1 MKENLSKRLS
11 YILYALIGVSVLLT
25 VLFYLEIVS
34 VALMLNWTY
43 ALLAITLVSAVVF
56 PIIVLAQNPK
66 KAKGALVSLIG
77 LVIVFGVG
85 YMMASDTV
93 FTSYEAYGVDTSIS
107 KGVGTGLIATYVL
120 MALSGGGIV
129 FFGIVRILKG

>member
-1 MKENLSKRLS
+1 MKENVTKTLS
-11 YILYALIGVSVLLT
+11 YILYGLVGLSVLFTILYMAEMVSLE
-25 VLFYLEIVS
+25 VLMI
-34 VALMLNWTY
+34 WTY
-43 ALLAITLVSAVVF
+43 SLLGATALSAVVF

-85 YMMASDTV
+85 YMLASDVV

-107 KGVGTGLIATYVL
+107 KGVGTGLMATYIL
-120 MALSGGGIV
+120 MALSGGGII
-129 FFGIVRILKG
+129 FFGIMKIFKA

>member
-34 VALMLNWTY
+34 VPLMLNWTY

-129 FFGIVRILKG
+129 FFGIVRIFKG